1 MKRSYLDY
9 DWTQVVNFETGGQNY
24 YNRVLKKATWPGGA
38 SGVTIGIGADL
49 GYMTL
54 KEFNQYFSKYF
65 TAAQNQKL
73 RSTIGLKG
81 QAAKNAISG
90 VRGIELSWE
99 NAYEAFVEWTLPKFW
114 NLTKNLWPG
123 IESLCE
129 SAQIALV
136 SIVFNRGASI
146 KGNSRREMLNIKP
159 LVLKRDYKG
168 IADQV
173 RSMKRLWVGK
183 NLDGLIRRREIEAQ
197 MIEKCN

>member
-1 MKRSYLDY
+1 
-9 DWTQVVNFETGGQNY
+9 
-24 YNRVLKKATWPGGA
+24 
-38 SGVTIGIGADL
+38 
-49 GYMTL
+49 MTL

-65 TAAQNQKL
+65 TESQNQKL

-81 QAAKNAISG
+81 QVAKNAVSR
-90 VRGIELSWE
+90 VRGIELSWQ

-123 IESLCE
+123 IELLCE

-136 SIVFNRGASI
+136 SIVFNRGAST

-159 LVLKRDYKG
+159 LVLRHDYKG
-168 IADQV
+168 IAEQV
-173 RSMKRLWVGK
+173 RSMKRLWIGK
-183 NLDGLIRRREIEAQ
+183 NLDGLIRRRDIEAQ